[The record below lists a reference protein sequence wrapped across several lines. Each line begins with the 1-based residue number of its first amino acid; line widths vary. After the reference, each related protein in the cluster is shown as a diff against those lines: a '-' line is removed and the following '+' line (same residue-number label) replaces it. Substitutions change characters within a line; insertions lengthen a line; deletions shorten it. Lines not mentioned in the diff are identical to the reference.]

1 MAVCYISEFSDLAH
15 VKTCNVAMMPP
26 LAEQTVAI
34 GAEADSNAFNAS
46 TRFIRVHVDAICS
59 IAIGLT
65 PTASTSTLRMAA
77 NTTEY
82 FGVPRG
88 AGYKISV
95 ITNT

>member
-1 MAVCYISEFSDLAH
+1 MAVCYIAEFADIAH
-15 VKTCNVAMMPP
+15 LDGCPVAMMPP

-34 GAEADSNAFNAS
+34 GAEADSSAFNAS
-46 TRFIRVHVDAICS
+46 TRYIRVHNDAICS

-65 PTASTSTLRMAA
+65 PTATTSTMRLPADSI
-77 NTTEY
+77 EY
-82 FGVPRG
+82 FAVPRG

>member
-1 MAVCYISEFSDLAH
+1 MAVCYIAEFSDMAH
-15 VKTCNVAMMPP
+15 LRDCPIAMMPP

-34 GAEADSNAFNAS
+34 GAEADSSAFNAS

-65 PTASTSTLRMAA
+65 PTASTTTMRMGAGD
-77 NTTEY
+77 TEY

-95 ITNT
+95 VTNT

>member
-1 MAVCYISEFSDLAH
+1 MAVCYIAEFADLAH
-15 VKTCNVAMMPP
+15 LDGCPVAQMPP

-34 GAEADSNAFNAS
+34 GAEADSAAFNAS
-46 TRFIRVHVDAICS
+46 TRYIRVQNDAICS

-65 PTASTSTLRMAA
+65 PTATTSSLRLPADS
-77 NTTEY
+77 TEY